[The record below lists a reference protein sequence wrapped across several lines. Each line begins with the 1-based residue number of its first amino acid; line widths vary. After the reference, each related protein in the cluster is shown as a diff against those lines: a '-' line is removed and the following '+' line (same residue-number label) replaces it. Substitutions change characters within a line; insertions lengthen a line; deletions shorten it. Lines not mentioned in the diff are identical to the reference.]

1 MISSGTGI
9 SVSSADLSV
18 TDSALEMTSFEQP
31 AVVLLGGNH
40 RLDGLYV
47 NKSYSALDTSSIAMD
62 VDYATISGSMAYSTG
77 FAFGID
83 SLSSQINVDQLT
95 IFDGEDE
102 GLRLIDSNLHANVL
116 KTRVQTNG
124 ADLETV
130 SYTHLTLPTTPYV

>member
-9 SVSSADLSV
+9 SVSALTYRSLILR
-18 TDSALEMTSFEQP
+18 LEMTSFEQP

-83 SLSSQINVDQLT
+83 SI
-95 IFDGEDE
+95 
-102 GLRLIDSNLHANVL
+102 
-116 KTRVQTNG
+116 
-124 ADLETV
+124 
-130 SYTHLTLPTTPYV
+130 LPN